1 MSMPSRPACVALVA
15 LLGSV
20 GPIPLDGQA
29 PPTLVGVV
37 GGYTSTEHVWSPDAD
52 AQGVAGLTLGAFV
65 DVQTPLDW
73 LSVGAEVAYTQR
85 GANVLFDVG
94 GTPTP
99 GGIRTDYVTLAI
111 RIRAAIG
118 VGPARLH
125 VAVGPISD
133 VVLRSRL
140 DPLLTQELDEEGS
153 TVFGVSVGAGAGA
166 WVTSRVFV
174 EVEARIVE
182 GLQAAYSGN
191 FVSAHNR
198 SRELVA
204 RVGLLMG
211 R

>member
-1 MSMPSRPACVALVA
+1 MPSRIPCLALVA
-15 LLGSV
+15 LISPLG
-20 GPIPLDGQA
+20 PTHLDAQA

-52 AQGVAGLTLGAFV
+52 AESVAGFTLGAFV
-65 DVQTPLDW
+65 DVQTPADW
-73 LSVGAEVAYTQR
+73 LSIGAEAAYAQR
-85 GANVLFDVG
+85 GSNVLIDVG

-99 GGIRTDYVTLAI
+99 GGIRTDYLTLAI
-111 RIRAAIG
+111 RIRAAIE
-118 VGPARLH
+118 VGPSLLH
-125 VAVGPISD
+125 VAVGPVSD

-140 DPLLTQELDEEGS
+140 DPLLTQVLDEES
-153 TVFGVSVGAGAGA
+153 ATAFGVIAGAGVGA
-166 WVTSRVFV
+166 WVTERAFV
-174 EVEARIVE
+174 EIEARIVE

-204 RVGLLMG
+204 RVGLLVG